1 MAGNEQ
7 RAYGQ
12 AGNGHAGYGQSGY
25 GSLSNEWENRL
36 GSSYGPGSSS
46 QGERKR
52 KFSQ

>member
-1 MAGNEQ
+1 MGHEQ
-7 RAYGQ
+7 RPYGQ
-12 AGNGHAGYGQSGY
+12 AGYGY

-36 GSSYGPGSSS
+36 GSSYGAGSSS